1 MVQAE
6 ALIPGG
12 ALLSIMLQTPGIITQ
27 SMQGRQLVIRDGR
40 MLHQGM
46 RLPGNRDYLHAV
58 NRERQQYSR
67 TPDTNDGHQC
77 PGKGLLPRHTDA
89 ATTYTGT
96 VIHDALPGCRQGQGM
111 AL

>member
-27 SMQGRQLVIRDGR
+27 SMQGRQLVVRYGR
-40 MLHQGM
+40 MRHQGM
-46 RLPGNRDYLHAV
+46 CLFGDGDYLLAV
-58 NRERQQYSR
+58 DRKRQQHSR
-67 TPDTNDGHQC
+67 PPDNDDGHQC
-77 PGKGLLPRHTDA
+77 PGKRPLPRHADTA
-89 ATTYTGT
+89 APHTGAVVNDT
-96 VIHDALPGCRQGQGM
+96 LPGRRQGQGM